1 MGKKEKNA
9 AAVQVD
15 IDISSVMKTLEE
27 GLAKLTSSIQIK
39 TADMLNTV
47 FTNMK
52 SSISKNI
59 TSVQQSISGSLKDM
73 SGGIQNSFG
82 KVGDTLQ
89 SVQSKVTTQI
99 SESISSLKETA
110 EGVVNK
116 TREAIQSIGNSRK
129 GLASGESI
137 NSGTEDAGG
146 EEGTGGIKELL
157 QVPDLVSSIK
167 DQFSSLSSLVLEL
180 APQLG
185 PVMQPFVDTITA
197 GLQGA
202 TDFLENIK
210 GWYDTF
216 TQIQELVPGLM
227 ENMDKLFTI
236 LLNNPFG
243 MFLLAAAAV
252 VAVFALLYQTNE
264 EFRNSINQLT
274 GDFIDSLSP
283 GIELIKAAFDNLW
296 NNALLPLKDAFL
308 EFCDM
313 VIKPLSDVLCDVFAI
328 AVKTVYD
335 ILTSLWNNVL
345 VPLATFLLDTFTKV
359 IQSAIEVWN
368 SWKPYIQMIMDIFM
382 NLWNSVLKPLVS
394 YLADVFAS
402 KLNSIFTS
410 VKSIIGNIRGIF
422 SGLIDFVTGVFTG
435 NWRKAW
441 QGVCDIFKNVFG
453 GLMNILKTPLN
464 AAIDLINKGIDGINS
479 IGFDIPDILGG
490 GHVGLSVPH
499 IPRLATGGIL
509 RQPTLALVGEG
520 GAEAVMPLERN
531 TGWITQLAQR
541 LNSEA
546 SGNGQNDALLKEIL
560 YAIRALNLNIDGK
573 KAVGLFAASRKEL
586 AMLK

>member
-1 MGKKEKNA
+1 MSKKEINT
-9 AAVQVD
+9 VQIDVD
-15 IDISSVMKTLEE
+15 ISAVMKTLEE
-27 GLAKLTSSIQIK
+27 GLAMLTASIQGK
-39 TADMLNTV
+39 TSEMLNAV

-52 SSISKNI
+52 NSISKNI
-59 TSVQQSISGSLKDM
+59 SGVQQSITSSLKELND
-73 SGGIQNSFG
+73 SIQPAFEKG
-82 KVGDTLQ
+82 KDALQ
-89 SVQSKVTTQI
+89 SVQEKITAQI
-99 SESISSLKETA
+99 TKSISSLKEAA
-110 EGVVNK
+110 EEMVKK
-116 TREAIQSIGNSRK
+116 TKEAVKSIENSK
-129 GLASGESI
+129 KELTPSASATDETKDEA
-137 NSGTEDAGG
+137 GTDAGG
-146 EEGTGGIKELL
+146 MKDLL
-157 QVPDLVSSIK
+157 KVPDLISSIK

-185 PVMQPFVDTITA
+185 PVLQPFVDTITA

-202 TDFLENIK
+202 VEFLNNIK
-210 GWYDTF
+210 GWFDTF
-216 TQIQELVPGLM
+216 AKIQELIPGLM
-227 ENMDKLFTI
+227 ENMNQLFTI
-236 LLNNPFG
+236 ILNNPFG
-243 MFLLAAAAV
+243 SFLIAAAAIA
-252 VAVFALLYQTNE
+252 AVFALLYQTNE

-274 GDFIDSLSP
+274 SDFIEALSP
-283 GIELIKAAFDNLW
+283 GIDLIREAFDNLW
-296 NNALLPLKDAFL
+296 NNALLPLKDAFV

-368 SWKPYIQMIMDIFM
+368 SWKPYIQIIMDMFM
-382 NLWNSVLKPLVS
+382 NMWNSVLKPLVS

-402 KLNSIFTS
+402 RLNSIFTS
-410 VKSIIGNIRGIF
+410 VKSIIGNIRGAF
-422 SGLIDFVTGVFTG
+422 TGLIDFVTGVFTL

-541 LNSEA
+541 LNTETN
-546 SGNGQNDALLKEIL
+546 GNGQNDALLKEIL
-560 YAIRALNLNIDGK
+560 YAIRSLNLNIDGK
-573 KAVGLFAASRKEL
+573 KAVGLFAASKKEL

>member
-1 MGKKEKNA
+1 MSKKEINT
-9 AAVQVD
+9 VQIDVD
-15 IDISSVMKTLEE
+15 ISAVMKTLEE
-27 GLAKLTSSIQIK
+27 GLAMLTASIQGK
-39 TADMLNTV
+39 TSEMLNAV

-52 SSISKNI
+52 NSISKNI
-59 TSVQQSISGSLKDM
+59 SGVQQSITSSLKELND
-73 SGGIQNSFG
+73 SIQPAFEKG
-82 KVGDTLQ
+82 KDALQ
-89 SVQSKVTTQI
+89 SVQEKITAQI
-99 SESISSLKETA
+99 TKSISSLKEAA
-110 EGVVNK
+110 EEMVKK
-116 TREAIQSIGNSRK
+116 TKEAVKSIENSK
-129 GLASGESI
+129 KELTPSASATDETKDEA
-137 NSGTEDAGG
+137 GTDAGG
-146 EEGTGGIKELL
+146 MKDLL
-157 QVPDLVSSIK
+157 KVPDLISSIK

-185 PVMQPFVDTITA
+185 PVLQPFVDTITA

-202 TDFLENIK
+202 VEFLNNIK
-210 GWYDTF
+210 GWFDTF
-216 TQIQELVPGLM
+216 AKIQELIPGLM
-227 ENMDKLFTI
+227 ENMNQLFTI
-236 LLNNPFG
+236 ILNNPFG
-243 MFLLAAAAV
+243 SFLIAAAAIA
-252 VAVFALLYQTNE
+252 AVFALLYQTNE

-274 GDFIDSLSP
+274 SDFIEALSP
-283 GIELIKAAFDNLW
+283 GIDLIREAFDNLW
-296 NNALLPLKDAFL
+296 NNALLPLKDAFV

-368 SWKPYIQMIMDIFM
+368 SWKPYIQIIMDMFM

-402 KLNSIFTS
+402 RLNSIFTS
-410 VKSIIGNIRGIF
+410 VKSIIGNIRGAF
-422 SGLIDFVTGVFTG
+422 TGLIDFVTGVFTL

-531 TGWITQLAQR
+531 TGWITQLVQR
-541 LNSEA
+541 LNTETN
-546 SGNGQNDALLKEIL
+546 GNGQNDALLKEIL
-560 YAIRALNLNIDGK
+560 YAIRSLNLNIDGK
-573 KAVGLFAASRKEL
+573 KAVGLFAASKKEL

>member
-1 MGKKEKNA
+1 MSKKEINT
-9 AAVQVD
+9 VQIDVD
-15 IDISSVMKTLEE
+15 ISAVMKTLEE
-27 GLAKLTSSIQIK
+27 GLAMLTASIQGK
-39 TADMLNTV
+39 TSEMLNAV

-52 SSISKNI
+52 NSISKNI
-59 TSVQQSISGSLKDM
+59 SGVQQSITSSLKELND
-73 SGGIQNSFG
+73 SIQPAFEKG
-82 KVGDTLQ
+82 KDALQ
-89 SVQSKVTTQI
+89 SVQEKITAQI
-99 SESISSLKETA
+99 TKSISSLKEAA
-110 EGVVNK
+110 EEMVKK
-116 TREAIQSIGNSRK
+116 TKEAVKSIENSK
-129 GLASGESI
+129 KELTPSASATDETKDEA
-137 NSGTEDAGG
+137 GTDAGG
-146 EEGTGGIKELL
+146 MKDLL
-157 QVPDLVSSIK
+157 KVPDLISSIK

-185 PVMQPFVDTITA
+185 PVLQPFVDTITA

-202 TDFLENIK
+202 VEFLNNIK
-210 GWYDTF
+210 GWFDTF
-216 TQIQELVPGLM
+216 AKIQELIPGLM
-227 ENMDKLFTI
+227 ENMNQLFTI
-236 LLNNPFG
+236 ILNNPFG
-243 MFLLAAAAV
+243 SFLIAAAAIA
-252 VAVFALLYQTNE
+252 AVFALLYQTNE

-274 GDFIDSLSP
+274 SDFIEALSP
-283 GIELIKAAFDNLW
+283 GIDLIREAFDNLW
-296 NNALLPLKDAFL
+296 NNALLPLKDAFV

-368 SWKPYIQMIMDIFM
+368 SWKPYIQIIMDMFM

-402 KLNSIFTS
+402 RLNSIFTS
-410 VKSIIGNIRGIF
+410 VKSIIGNIRGAF
-422 SGLIDFVTGVFTG
+422 TGLIDFVTGVFTL

-541 LNSEA
+541 LNTETN
-546 SGNGQNDALLKEIL
+546 GNGQNDALLKEIL
-560 YAIRALNLNIDGK
+560 YAIRSLNLNIDGK
-573 KAVGLFAASRKEL
+573 KAVGLFAASKKEL

>member
-1 MGKKEKNA
+1 MSKKEINT
-9 AAVQVD
+9 VQIDVD
-15 IDISSVMKTLEE
+15 ISAVMKTLEE
-27 GLAKLTSSIQIK
+27 GLAMLTASIQGK
-39 TADMLNTV
+39 TSDMLNAV

-52 SSISKNI
+52 NSISNNI
-59 TSVQQSISGSLKDM
+59 SSVQQSITSSLKELND
-73 SGGIQNSFG
+73 SIQPAFEKG
-82 KVGDTLQ
+82 KDALQ
-89 SVQSKVTTQI
+89 SVQEKITAQI
-99 SESISSLKETA
+99 TKSISSLKEAA
-110 EGVVNK
+110 EEMVKK
-116 TREAIQSIGNSRK
+116 TKEAVKSIGNSK
-129 GLASGESI
+129 KELTPSASATDETKDEA
-137 NSGTEDAGG
+137 GTDAGG
-146 EEGTGGIKELL
+146 MKDLL
-157 QVPDLVSSIK
+157 KVPDLISSIK

-185 PVMQPFVDTITA
+185 PVLQPFVDAITA

-202 TDFLENIK
+202 VEFLNNIK
-210 GWYDTF
+210 GWFDTF
-216 TQIQELVPGLM
+216 AKIQELIPGLM
-227 ENMDKLFTI
+227 ENMNQLFTI
-236 LLNNPFG
+236 ILNNPFG
-243 MFLLAAAAV
+243 SFLIAAAAIA
-252 VAVFALLYQTNE
+252 AVFALLYQTNE

-274 GDFIDSLSP
+274 SDFIEALSP
-283 GIELIKAAFDNLW
+283 GIDLIREAFDNLW
-296 NNALLPLKDAFL
+296 NNALLPLKDAFV

-368 SWKPYIQMIMDIFM
+368 SWKPYIQIIMDMFM

-394 YLADVFAS
+394 YLADVFTS
-402 KLNSIFTS
+402 RLNSIFTS
-410 VKSIIGNIRGIF
+410 VKSIIGNIRGAF
-422 SGLIDFVTGVFTG
+422 TGLIDFVTGVFTL

-490 GHVGLSVPH
+490 GHVGLNVPH
-499 IPRLATGGIL
+499 IPPLATGGIL
-509 RQPTLALVGEG
+509 RQPTLALVGES

-541 LNSEA
+541 LNTETN
-546 SGNGQNDALLKEIL
+546 GNGQNDALLKEIL
-560 YAIRALNLNIDGK
+560 YAIRSLNLNIDGK
-573 KAVGLFAASRKEL
+573 KAVGLFAASKKEL